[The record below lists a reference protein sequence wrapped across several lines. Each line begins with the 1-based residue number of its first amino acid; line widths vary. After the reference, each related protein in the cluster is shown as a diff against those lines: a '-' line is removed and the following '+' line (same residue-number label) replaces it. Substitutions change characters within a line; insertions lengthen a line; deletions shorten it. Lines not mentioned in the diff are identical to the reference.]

1 MNILAIGAH
10 PDDLELL
17 CAGTLALYA
26 EAGNMVFMA
35 VATNG
40 NVGTPDLSRDEIRA
54 IRKAEQ
60 EASCAV
66 IGAELIWMDFDDE
79 WLFNDRPTRTVFLD
93 AIRRAR
99 PDVMFVHAP
108 SDYHPDHRIS
118 GQIAEDCRIPAA
130 VRLVETNLP
139 QAPRV
144 PHLFRMDTIGGVE
157 FEPEAY
163 VDITKVIDIKRRML
177 ACHESQV
184 GWLKAIYDLSPVEM
198 MEFIA
203 RQRGLVAGCAFAE
216 GFAEVKT
223 YPRTGSQALLPG
235 LA

>member
-26 EAGNMVFMA
+26 EAGHQVFMA

-40 NVGTPDLSRDEIRA
+40 NVGTPDLTRDEIRA

-60 EASCAV
+60 EAACAI

-108 SDYHPDHRIS
+108 TDYHPDHRIS

-130 VRLVETNLP
+130 VRLVETSLP
-139 QAPRV
+139 QAPKV

-163 VDITKVIDIKRRML
+163 VDITRVIDIKRRML